1 MDLGS
6 ISLLARLSAEN
17 RAQVENWIAAL
28 PPVNRRS
35 LLIEVCRALDFENAK
50 TIFAPKEARLPYPDL
65 DLMIRGWN
73 RTLAALLTDDYCI
86 RGIPSQESSNES
98 LSVAGSLLHQMG
110 ISSLLDKTVEMMKCG
125 QAEANTREGIIHV
138 LSPSIAKS
146 DHFLDALEESKSAEV
161 ARYKARESA
170 LKELS
175 LKQIRDTMKPLVFP
189 WAPGNGRMVGYHA
202 DPDLDEHY
210 LSSIYESS
218 LAWRNLAGMHPQ
230 TDLGGV
236 DAGLFISIV
245 TLLASFYLKHL
256 YFVSVGVETLGN
268 INWPMSLTIW
278 KTRSELLDS
287 LVTFTRENEKALNA
301 ILDRLIVTP
310 NKVRYFAASK
320 TPYIPMLIQVSDEQ
334 LLKPVS
340 SIFLN
345 PLRGIRSI
353 MEFESPELEIRI
365 RTPREKWM
373 KAELDA
379 MFAGNRYRVAPKP
392 VMLRHNGALLT
403 DIDASVFD
411 VTSGCLAVFQLKWQ
425 DFANT
430 DVRRQRSQASNFIAA
445 VDEWA
450 KRVKNWVNDHG
461 LPELARSL
469 QLPQDIAS
477 LQLFAIGRQAA
488 HFDSLGFVSSHRDLA
503 FSTWPQ
509 FVRLR
514 FHIGP
519 VERVFDKL
527 HAALLKERSAP
538 TQMTAIPHEV
548 SVGDRRVLFENN
560 WYAFGN
566 ERD

>member
-1 MDLGS
+1 MDMAS
-6 ISLLARLSAEN
+6 ISALGRLSADN
-17 RAQVENWIAAL
+17 RARVEHWISAL
-28 PPVNRRS
+28 SPITRRS
-35 LLIEVCRALDFENAK
+35 LLIEVCRVLDFENAK

-73 RTLAALLTDDYCI
+73 RTLAALLTDDYCM

-98 LSVAGSLLHQMG
+98 LSVARSLLHQMG

-125 QAEANTREGIIHV
+125 QAEVNTRDEIIHIF
-138 LSPSIAKS
+138 SPSIAAS
-146 DHFLDALEESKSAEV
+146 DHFFDALEESKSAE
-161 ARYKARESA
+161 ATRYKARDSA

-175 LKQIRDTMKPLVFP
+175 SKQTRDKMKSLVFP
-189 WAPGNGRMVGYHA
+189 WAPGVGRMVGYHA
-202 DPDLDEHY
+202 DPELDEHF

-218 LAWRNLAGMHPQ
+218 LVWRNLAGMHPK
-230 TDLGGV
+230 TDLGCV
-236 DAGLFISIV
+236 DAGLLMSVV

-256 YFVSVGVETLGN
+256 YFVAVGVETLGD

-278 KTRSELLDS
+278 KTRTELLES
-287 LVTFTRENEKALNA
+287 LVTFTQEHATTLSA
-301 ILDRLIVTP
+301 ILDRLIVSP
-310 NKVRYFAASK
+310 KSVRYFASSK

-340 SIFLN
+340 CIFVN

-365 RTPREKWM
+365 RTPREDWM

-392 VMLRHNGALLT
+392 VMLRHNGAPLT

-425 DFANT
+425 DFTNT

-450 KRVKNWVNDHG
+450 RRVNNWVKVHG
-461 LPELARSL
+461 LPGLAGSL
-469 QLPQDIAS
+469 QLPHGIVS
-477 LQLFAIGRQAA
+477 LRLFAIGRQAA
-488 HFDSLGFVSSHRDLA
+488 HFDSFGFRSSHPDLA

-514 FHIGP
+514 FQIGP
-519 VERVFDKL
+519 VEEVFDKL
-527 HAALLKERSAP
+527 HAALLKERRTSL
-538 TQMTAIPHEV
+538 QSMAIPHEI
-548 SVGDRRVLFENN
+548 SLDGQRILFENN
-560 WYAFGN
+560 WYAFGD
-566 ERD
+566 E